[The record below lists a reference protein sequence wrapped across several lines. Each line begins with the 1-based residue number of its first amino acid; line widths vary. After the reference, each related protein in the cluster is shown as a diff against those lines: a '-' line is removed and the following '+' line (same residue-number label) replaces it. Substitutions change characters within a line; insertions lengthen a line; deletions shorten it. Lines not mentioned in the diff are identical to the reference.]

1 MDASTLIVARRT
13 SCETCPRG
21 PPNTFD
27 RARTA
32 SEPGGPPSAGRR
44 QLTIARAWSRA
55 SARSGDLAGV
65 RDGGGRGRTRQAKG
79 GSNRPRTN
87 RKRSGGGRRRG
98 PHLATE
104 LHPPMTSRA
113 RSRRRTGR
121 DLAPCGPGLTRRP
134 VATSRTRERRWR
146 CTTTFSTLESRDERT
161 AAVRR
166 SFDRGTRRALRL
178 ASARSRASRSGR
190 ASSPPRTRSR
200 RRPSFASPTPSSPAP
215 PLPRR
220 SSPRVGRRP
229 RR

>member
-1 MDASTLIVARRT
+1 MRDVPSRTAEHVRQSAHGVRTGRAAERRAKAAHDRASLVARLRALGRPGGGEGWGREGTDASG
-13 SCETCPRG
+13 E
-21 PPNTFD
+21 
-27 RARTA
+27 
-32 SEPGGPPSAGRR
+32 GR
-44 QLTIARAWSRA
+44 IE
-55 SARSGDLAGV
+55 
-65 RDGGGRGRTRQAKG
+65 
-79 GSNRPRTN
+79 SNRPRTN

-200 RRPSFASPTPSSPAP
+200 RRPSFASPTPSPPAP